1 MDCKK
6 IKGLAVELAAAAGKI
21 QARKFRGNLNIQ
33 WKGVTDPVTEV
44 DQACERLIVKG
55 IRKAFPSHAI
65 VGEEGGAQGPAS
77 AGAPFTWIIDP
88 LDGTVNYSHGSP
100 IFAVSIGVWE
110 APSARPKKPA
120 SLRAGFPG
128 RLHDAACGRPVVG
141 VVHAPALGETF
152 VAERGQGAFCN
163 GKRLRVSKQ
172 AKPLEAVLASGFS
185 YGARVSGENVRE
197 WMEMLTRFQAI
208 RRMGSAALDLAFVAA
223 GRYDGFW
230 EYGLKAWD
238 VAAAGL
244 LVEEAGGV
252 VSAINGGPYRL
263 GKPGIVA
270 SNGRLQKPILKGL
283 DKALSRRLQW
293 PPR

>member
-1 MDCKK
+1 MDPKK
-6 IKGLAVELAAAAGKI
+6 IKALAVDLAVAAGKI
-21 QARKFRGNLNIQ
+21 QAKKFRGALNIQ

-44 DQACERLIVKG
+44 DKACEALIVKG

-65 VGEEGGAQGPAS
+65 VGEEGGAQGQATAS
-77 AGAPFTWIIDP
+77 APFTWIIDP

-110 APSARPKKPA
+110 SAARPAK
-120 SLRAGFPG
+120 G
-128 RLHDAACGRPVVG
+128 RLYDAAMGRPLVG
-141 VVHAPALGETF
+141 VVHAPALGETYTA
-152 VAERGQGAFCN
+152 VRGGGAWVN
-163 GKRLRVSKQ
+163 GKRIRVSGQ

-185 YGARVSGENVRE
+185 YQARQTGENVRE
-197 WMEMLTRFQAI
+197 WMELLTRFQAI
-208 RRMGSAALDLAFVAA
+208 RRMGSAALDLSYVAA

-252 VSAINGGPYRL
+252 ISNIQGRDYQL

-270 SNGRLQKPILKGL
+270 SNRKLQGAILRGL

>member
-6 IKGLAVELAAAAGKI
+6 IKTLAMELALAAGKV
-21 QARKFRGNLNIQ
+21 QARKFRGSLNIQ

-44 DQACERLIVKG
+44 DRACEALIVKG
-55 IRKAFPSHAI
+55 IRRAFPGHAI
-65 VGEEGGAQGPAS
+65 VGEEGGDQGPAAS
-77 AGAPFTWIIDP
+77 QAPYTWIIDP

-110 APSARPKKPA
+110 TGAKAVKGK
-120 SLRAGFPG
+120 LY
-128 RLHDAACGRPVVG
+128 DAVHGRPLLG
-141 VVHAPALGETF
+141 VVHAPILGETYS
-152 VAERGQGAFCN
+152 AERGRGAWLN
-163 GKRLRVSKQ
+163 GKRIRVSSQ
-172 AKPLEAVLASGFS
+172 ARPLQAVLASGFS
-185 YGARVSGENVRE
+185 YQARQSGENVRE
-197 WMEMLTRFQAI
+197 WMELLIRFQAI
-208 RRMGSAALDLAFVAA
+208 RRMGSAALDLAYVAA

-252 VSAINGGPYRL
+252 ISNIRGAAYQL

-270 SNGRLQKPILKGL
+270 SNGRLQAALLRGL
-283 DKALSRRLQW
+283 DRALSRRLQW

>member
-1 MDCKK
+1 MDRKK
-6 IKGLAVELAAAAGKI
+6 MKALAIKLALEAGKL
-21 QARKFRGNLNIQ
+21 QAKKFRGLLNIQ

-44 DQACERLIVKG
+44 DQACEKLIVKG

-65 VGEEGGAQGPAS
+65 VGEEGGAQGQSTAS
-77 AGAPFTWIIDP
+77 APYTWIIDP

-100 IFAVSIGVWE
+100 IFAVSIGIWE
-110 APSARPKKPA
+110 SPSARSKKPT
-120 SLRAGFPG
+120 SLRAGS
-128 RLHDAACGRPVVG
+128 RLYDAHYGWPLIG
-141 VVHAPALGETF
+141 VVHAPVLGETY
-152 VAERGQGAFCN
+152 VAERGQGATLN
-163 GKRLRVSKQ
+163 GKPIKVSRQ

-185 YGARVSGENVRE
+185 YKARETGENVRE

-208 RRMGSAALDLAFVAA
+208 RRMGSAALDLSFVAA
-223 GRYDGFW
+223 GRFDGFW

-252 VSAINGGPYRL
+252 VTNIQGRPYQL

-270 SNGRLQKPILKGL
+270 SNGKLQGPLLRGL